1 MNADRLRSTLQSHTD
16 FKNPRT
22 LVEERVEARGHLC
35 IFFPKYHCELSG
47 VERCWCH
54 SKKFSRA
61 NCNGSIVRLRNI
73 VPQALETVTT
83 EMIQKFFKTCR
94 DYEKA
99 YRDGRTC
106 KNVEAAVKVY
116 KSHRRVFSVDK

>member
-1 MNADRLRSTLQSHTD
+1 MLVSQQKVFKSKLQ
-16 FKNPRT
+16 
-22 LVEERVEARGHLC
+22 C
-35 IFFPKYHCELSG
+35 
-47 VERCWCH
+47 
-54 SKKFSRA
+54 
-61 NCNGSIVRLRNI
+61 SIVRLRNI
-73 VPQALETVTT
+73 VPQALETVIT
-83 EMIQKFFKTCR
+83 EMIHKFFKTCR